1 MNYDVNAVFH
11 AIENDE
17 AKYIKFWEDI
27 CNIETISN
35 DKEALDGLVDFI
47 QEFALVEGFAVKR
60 TPFEKCGDFLTID
73 MNEGAEKGYMFLAH
87 MDTVHVKGKFGYPP
101 VRIEGNKMIGPGVI
115 DCKGGIAIALLV
127 MKSLKEL
134 GYDKHLRL
142 ILTSDEEISN
152 SLGGDEEIE
161 FIRDAASGF
170 QGAFNCEVGRDG
182 EVVVSRK
189 GILRVRIHITGKP
202 SHSGIDYFAGVSAI
216 REAAYKIIELE
227 TKSKEGATTYNCGI
241 IQGGDMFNIVPAK
254 CTISVDVRVN
264 SIEDMDGAY
273 EVIKKVTEKSFV
285 EGSEAELELVG
296 RRLPMMRTKETNELF
311 EKLRQ
316 VSIANGLGDLIPIES
331 GGGSDSAYTQF
342 AGVPSVCAVGAC
354 GDYCHTVNE
363 YAEIDS
369 LVKRAKLLT
378 ATISRKE

>member
-1 MNYDVNAVFH
+1 MSCDVNAVFRE
-11 AIENDE
+11 IEKHE
-17 AKYIKFWEDI
+17 AKYIKFWQDI
-27 CNIETISN
+27 CNIETVSS

-47 QEFALVEGFAVKR
+47 QSFTTEEGFDVKR

-101 VRIEGNKMIGPGVI
+101 IKIEGNKMIGPGVI
-115 DCKGGIAIALLV
+115 DCKGGIAVALLV
-127 MKSLKEL
+127 MKSLKTL

-152 SLGGDEEIE
+152 SLGGQKELDFIKDE
-161 FIRDAASGF
+161 ATGF
-170 QGAFNCEVGRDG
+170 KGAFNCEVAREG

-189 GILRVRIHITGKP
+189 GILRIRIHITGKP
-202 SHSGIDYFAGVSAI
+202 SHAGIDYFAGVSAI

-227 TKSKEGATTYNCGI
+227 TKSEEGATTYNCGI

-254 CTISVDVRVN
+254 CTMSVDVRIN
-264 SIEDMDGAY
+264 SIEDMEAAY
-273 EVIKKVTEKSFV
+273 KVVQEVTEKSFV
-285 EGSEAELELVG
+285 EGSKAELELLS
-296 RRLPMMRTKETNELF
+296 RRMPMMRTKETNELF
-311 EKLRQ
+311 EKLRE
-316 VSIANGLGDLIPIES
+316 VSLANALGDLIPIES
-331 GGGSDSAYTQF
+331 GGGSDSAYTQL
-342 AGVPSVCAVGAC
+342 AGVPSVCAVGTC

-369 LVKRAKLLT
+369 LVKRAKLLA
-378 ATISRKE
+378 ATTIQ

>member
-1 MNYDVNAVFH
+1 MNYDISAIFRT
-11 AIENDE
+11 IENDE

-27 CNIETISN
+27 CNIETVSN

-47 QEFALVEGFAVKR
+47 QEYALKEGFSVHR

-115 DCKGGIAIALLV
+115 DCKGGIAVALLV
-127 MKSLKEL
+127 MKSLKTM

-152 SLGGDEEIE
+152 LLGGAKEIE
-161 FIRDAASGF
+161 FIKNTTTGF
-170 QGAFNCEVGRDG
+170 KGAFNCEVAREG

-189 GILRVRIHITGKP
+189 GILRVRIHITGQP
-202 SHSGIDYFAGVSAI
+202 SHSGIDYFAGVSAV

-227 TKSKEGATTYNCGI
+227 TKSKEGRTTYNCGI

-254 CTISVDVRVN
+254 CTMSVDVRVN
-264 SIEDMDGAY
+264 SIEDMDAAY
-273 EVIKKVTEKSFV
+273 KIIEEVTAKSFV
-285 EGSEAELELVG
+285 EGSKAELEVVS
-296 RRLPMMRTKETNELF
+296 RRMPMMRTKETNELF
-311 EKLRQ
+311 EKLRE
-316 VSIANGLGDLIPIES
+316 VSLANGLGDLIPIES
-331 GGGSDSAYTQF
+331 GGGSDSAYTQL
-342 AGVPSVCAVGAC
+342 AGVPSVCAVGTC

-369 LVKRAKLLT
+369 LVKRAKLLA
-378 ATISRKE
+378 ATIIL

>member
-285 EGSEAELELVG
+285 EGSEAELELVS

>member
-1 MNYDVNAVFH
+1 MNYDISAIFRT
-11 AIENDE
+11 IENDE

-47 QEFALVEGFAVKR
+47 QEYALKEGFSVHR

-115 DCKGGIAIALLV
+115 DCKGGIAVALLV
-127 MKSLKEL
+127 MKSLKTM

-152 SLGGDEEIE
+152 LLGGAKEIE
-161 FIRDAASGF
+161 FIKNKATGF
-170 QGAFNCEVGRDG
+170 KGAFNCEVAREG

-189 GILRVRIHITGKP
+189 GILRVRIHITGQP
-202 SHSGIDYFAGVSAI
+202 SHSGIDYFAGVSAV

-227 TKSKEGATTYNCGI
+227 TKSKEGRTTYNCGI

-254 CTISVDVRVN
+254 CTMSVDVRVN
-264 SIEDMDGAY
+264 SIEDMDAAY
-273 EVIKKVTEKSFV
+273 KIIEEVTAKSFV
-285 EGSEAELELVG
+285 EGSKAELEVVS
-296 RRLPMMRTKETNELF
+296 RRMPMMRTKETNELF
-311 EKLRQ
+311 EKLRE
-316 VSIANGLGDLIPIES
+316 VSLANGLGDLIPIES
-331 GGGSDSAYTQF
+331 GGGSDSAYTQL

-369 LVKRAKLLT
+369 LVKRAKLLA
-378 ATISRKE
+378 ATIIL

>member
-1 MNYDVNAVFH
+1 MSYDVNAVFRE
-11 AIENDE
+11 IEKDE

-27 CNIETISN
+27 CNIETVSS
-35 DKEALDGLVDFI
+35 DKPALDELVDFI
-47 QEFALVEGFAVKR
+47 QAFAAEEGFSVRR

-73 MNEGAEKGYMFLAH
+73 INEGAEKGYMFLAH

-101 VRIEGNKMIGPGVI
+101 VKIDGNKMIGPGVI
-115 DCKGGIAIALLV
+115 DCKGGIAVALLV
-127 MKSLKEL
+127 MKSLKTL

-152 SLGGDEEIE
+152 SLGGQKELDFIKDE
-161 FIRDAASGF
+161 ATGF
-170 QGAFNCEVGRDG
+170 KGAFNCEVARDG

-189 GILRVRIHITGKP
+189 GIMRIRIHITGKP
-202 SHSGIDYFAGVSAI
+202 SHAGIDYFAGVSAI

-227 TKSKEGATTYNCGI
+227 TKSQEGATTYNCGI

-254 CTISVDVRVN
+254 CTMSVDVRIN
-264 SIEDMDGAY
+264 SVEDMEAAY
-273 EVIKKVTEKSFV
+273 KVVQEVTEKSFV
-285 EGSEAELELVG
+285 EGSKAELELVS
-296 RRLPMMRTKETNELF
+296 RRMPMMRTKETNELF

-316 VSIANGLGDLIPIES
+316 VSLANGLGDLVPIES
-331 GGGSDSAYTQF
+331 GGGSDSAYTQL
-342 AGVPSVCAVGAC
+342 AGVPSVCAVGTC

-369 LVKRAKLLT
+369 LVKRAKLLA
-378 ATISRKE
+378 ATTIQ

>member
-1 MNYDVNAVFH
+1 MSYDVNVVFRT
-11 AIENDE
+11 IENDE

-35 DKEALDGLVDFI
+35 DKEALDGLVDFV
-47 QEFALVEGFAVKR
+47 QEFALAEGFAVKR
-60 TPFEKCGDFLTID
+60 TPFEKCGDFLTVD
-73 MNEGAEKGYMFLAH
+73 MNGGAEKGYMFLAH

-101 VRIEGNKMIGPGVI
+101 VKIEGNKMIGPGVI

-152 SLGGDEEIE
+152 SLGGEEEIE

-202 SHSGIDYFAGVSAI
+202 SHSGIDYFAGVSAV
-216 REAAYKIIELE
+216 REAAYKLIELE
-227 TKSKEGATTYNCGI
+227 TKSEEGATTYNCGI
-241 IQGGDMFNIVPAK
+241 IQGGDIINIVPAK
-254 CTISVDVRVN
+254 CTMSVDVRVN
-264 SIEDMDGAY
+264 SVEDMDAAY
-273 EVIKKVTEKSFV
+273 EVIKKVTEKSYV
-285 EGSEAELELVG
+285 EGSKAVLEIISK
-296 RRLPMMRTKETNELF
+296 RLPMMRTKETNELF

-316 VSIANGLGDLIPIES
+316 VSLANGLGDLIPIES
-331 GGGSDSAYTQF
+331 GGGSDSAYTQL
-342 AGVPSVCAVGAC
+342 AGVPSVCAVGTC

-369 LVKRAKLLT
+369 LVKRAKLLA
-378 ATISRKE
+378 ATIIS

>member
-1 MNYDVNAVFH
+1 MFRT
-11 AIENDE
+11 IENDE

-27 CNIETISN
+27 CNIETISS

-47 QEFALVEGFAVKR
+47 QEYALKEGFSVHR

-101 VRIEGNKMIGPGVI
+101 VKIEGNKMIGPGVI

-127 MKSLKEL
+127 MKSLKTM

-142 ILTSDEEISN
+142 MLTSDEEISN
-152 SLGGDEEIE
+152 SLGGEKELE
-161 FIRDAASGF
+161 FIKNTAEGF
-170 QGAFNCEVGRDG
+170 KGAFNCEVAREG

-189 GILRVRIHITGKP
+189 GILRIRIHITGKP
-202 SHSGIDYFAGVSAI
+202 SHAGIDYFSGVSAI
-216 REAAYKIIELE
+216 REAAYKIIDLE
-227 TKSKEGATTYNCGI
+227 TKSEEGATTYNCGI

-254 CTISVDVRVN
+254 CTMSVDVRVN
-264 SIEDMDGAY
+264 SIEDMEAAY
-273 EVIKKVTEKSFV
+273 KIVEEVTAKSFV
-285 EGSEAELELVG
+285 QGSKAELEVVS
-296 RRLPMMRTKETNELF
+296 RRMPMMRTQETNELF
-311 EKLRQ
+311 EKLRE
-316 VSIANGLGDLIPIES
+316 VSLANGLGDLIPIES
-331 GGGSDSAYTQF
+331 GGGSDSAYTQL

-363 YAEIDS
+363 YAEMDS
-369 LVKRAKLLT
+369 LVKRAKLL
-378 ATISRKE
+378 ATTIIL